1 MTTIVITGASDGIGA
16 EIARQMAERYGV
28 KAVLVLAA
36 RNVAG
41 LQTVASQCNAV
52 GARTLILP
60 VDVSDQSQCIQLIET
75 TVKNFGGIDI
85 LINNAGL
92 IAQALLQEVE
102 TKNLNWYEYVM
113 RVNHWG
119 SVWCTHAALPHLLA
133 SQGRI
138 VAVSSLVGLIGLPG
152 HTAYCSSKF
161 AMTGFFESLRTELID
176 SGVCVT
182 IAYPGVVDT
191 QIRAHGLNAQGAIG
205 ELSSLNE
212 KNAMSVEECA
222 RLIVQATMRRKRQ
235 VVMTTKGKLGQWLK
249 LIAPGWVDR
258 MAIAAVKLQRKP

>member
-16 EIARQMAERYGV
+16 EIARQMADRYGV

-36 RNVAG
+36 RDVAK
-41 LQTVASQCNAV
+41 LQTVASQCAAV

-60 VDVSDQSQCIQLIET
+60 VDVSEQSQCIQLIET
-75 TVKNFGGIDI
+75 TVKNLGGIDI
-85 LINNAGL
+85 LINNAG
-92 IAQALLQEVE
+92 ISAQAFLQEVE
-102 TKNLNWYEYVM
+102 SQKLNLYDYIM

-138 VAVSSLVGLIGLPG
+138 VAVASLAGLVGLPGL
-152 HTAYCSSKF
+152 TAYCSSKF

-182 IAYPGVVDT
+182 IAYPGFVDT
-191 QIRAHGLNAQGAIG
+191 QMRVHRLNAQG
-205 ELSSLNE
+205 EVDSSNRHIS
-212 KNAMSVEECA
+212 KNAMPVEECA

-235 VVMTTKGKLGQWLK
+235 VVMTTKGKLGQWIK
-249 LIAPGWVDR
+249 LIAPSWIDR
-258 MAIAAVKLQRKP
+258 MAIASIKHKP